1 MEELTTLYKEFR
13 TIDGIGVCKVY
24 FINGIPFSFDEE
36 DVPNSLPDVL
46 KAEEKPHLSNEALY
60 KGSSYLIEEGLMWIS
75 YWRMPMKIYLTTYE
89 RLKTNNTRQST
100 TPHAGGARQAPRRQ
114 CLRAS

>member
-60 KGSSYLIEEGLMWIS
+60 KGSSYLIEEGFDVDIL
-75 YWRMPMKIYLTTYE
+75 LE
-89 RLKTNNTRQST
+89 DANEDLFND
-100 TPHAGGARQAPRRQ
+100 
-114 CLRAS
+114 L

>member
-60 KGSSYLIEEGLMWIS
+60 KGSSYLIEEGFDVDILLEDANEDLFNDLWETQDQQH
-75 YWRMPMKIYLTTYE
+75 TTD
-89 RLKTNNTRQST
+89 
-100 TPHAGGARQAPRRQ
+100 
-114 CLRAS
+114 